1 MTYRPDIDGLR
12 AIAVLAVILFHLN
25 SSWLPGG
32 FLGVDIFFVIS
43 GYLIG
48 GILYRELSTNTFS
61 LKRFY
66 LRRMRRILPAFFAVV
81 VFTLIVGAQ
90 LMVPGSDEWNT
101 ARSSAK
107 WSVFF
112 GGNFF
117 SALNTDYFAPTVE
130 VQPLN
135 HLWSLA
141 VEEQFYFI
149 YPLILWAIMGILKRI
164 LPPASSSLTSWVN
177 VVLTA
182 LAIAS
187 FALAFVPFSIH
198 GAALVP
204 YYLPHLRFGE
214 LLIGAI
220 LAVAVSQGSLK
231 PSVKMATSVG
241 SLSIVVLIVCLVL
254 PFPNTTPW
262 FPGFAAALPC
272 IASAGIIY
280 AGARPYWF
288 ASVLSHRAVVFVG
301 KISYS
306 LYLWHWPV
314 LAFAHYALGQEL
326 SYSVLAIC
334 ALLIVLLSLASYYL
348 IEQPLRHLQW
358 SFGRTGLVYY
368 LLPTLLVAGLY
379 MQGRKMPL
387 EMEQFVSCGV
397 PRGTEKVLTYTIIG
411 NKNKDPHVL
420 IIGNSYTIQLKDF
433 FEKVAKEEGWCGI
446 LSEVSGTF
454 PQHLEE
460 QEPISTKEFQNIYDN
475 TSLEGDWDKE
485 LNRLRSRKIISD
497 LPMFNTIIISLNWWH
512 PETYSE
518 VLPEVLSTIGFL
530 QKQGKHIIVVNSCMS
545 YNTARLAETYCTI
558 KQTPMNL
565 SALQS
570 EEYLRGATYHLGE
583 NRVQA
588 TKQAINTRF
597 PQVEWLDL
605 VPFIPHS
612 LLHNGKSILC
622 NPTHINIFG
631 ANYIADQFIKSGKRV
646 LPPQCSSC
654 TLHTRSAQ

>member
-12 AIAVLAVILFHLN
+12 AVAVIAVILFHLN
-25 SSWLPGG
+25 AAWLPGG

-48 GILYRELSTNTFS
+48 GILYRELSTGTFS

-149 YPLILWAIMGILKRI
+149 YPLILWAIMGIIKRI
-164 LPPASSSLTSWVN
+164 LPPASSSLTRCVN

-187 FALAFVPFSIH
+187 FALAFLPISLH
-198 GAALVP
+198 GTALVP

-220 LAVAVSQGSLK
+220 LAVAVAQGNLQ
-231 PSVKMATSVG
+231 PSAKTATFVG
-241 SLSIVVLIVCLVL
+241 SLSILVLIACLVL

-306 LYLWHWPV
+306 LYLWHWPL
-314 LAFAHYALGQEL
+314 LAFAHYALGREL
-326 SYSVLAIC
+326 SNTVLAAA

-379 MQGRKMPL
+379 MQGRTTPD
-387 EMEQFVSCGV
+387 EMRPYVQ
-397 PRGTEKVLTYTIIG
+397 RGSLNVGELNFAYKTIGDSLAENNI
-411 NKNKDPHVL
+411 L
-420 IIGNSYTIQLKDF
+420 IIGNSYTIQLHDF
-433 FEKVAKEEGWCGI
+433 FDKVAKHEGWKATFSG
-446 LSEVSGTF
+446 VSAHF
-454 PQHLEE
+454 PNFTTKVQSISAQDYARELPHVGQKGEE
-460 QEPISTKEFQNIYDN
+460 K
-475 TSLEGDWDKE
+475 KE
-485 LNRLRSRKIISD
+485 LDLLRTRRIAGE
-497 LPMFNTIIISLNWWH
+497 LNQYNTVIISLNWWH
-512 PETYSE
+512 EE
-518 VLPEVLSTIGFL
+518 FL
-530 QKQGKHIIVVNSCMS
+530 EKALQRVEKNIARFQKEGKQVILVHSCYT
-545 YNTARLAETYCTI
+545 YNTYRVAETYHKVMGKGNGLAYVLPTPI
-558 KQTPMNL
+558 LQNENYTKALNNFRKVKQTI
-565 SALQS
+565 STH
-570 EEYLRGATYHLGE
+570 Y
-583 NRVQA
+583 
-588 TKQAINTRF
+588 
-597 PQVEWLDL
+597 PQVRWVDL
-605 VPFIPHS
+605 TLFLPSDLMVD
-612 LLHNGKSILC
+612 GKTVLC
-622 NPTHINIFG
+622 NGTHINIYG
-631 ANYIADQFIKSGKRV
+631 ANYLADRFIESGQHLIAPVPSGHSR
-646 LPPQCSSC
+646 
-654 TLHTRSAQ
+654 

>member
-12 AIAVLAVILFHLN
+12 AVAVIAVILFHLN
-25 SSWLPGG
+25 ANWLPGG

-149 YPLILWAIMGILKRI
+149 YPLILWAIMGIIKRI
-164 LPPASSSLTSWVN
+164 LPPASSSLTRCIN

-187 FALAFVPFSIH
+187 FALAFLPISLH
-198 GAALVP
+198 GTALVS

-220 LAVAVSQGSLK
+220 LAVAVAQGNLQ
-231 PSVKMATSVG
+231 PSAKTATFVG
-241 SLSIVVLIVCLVL
+241 SLSILVLIACLVL

-288 ASVLSHRAVVFVG
+288 ASALSHRAVVFVG

-306 LYLWHWPV
+306 LYLWHWPL
-314 LAFAHYALGQEL
+314 LAFAHYALGREL
-326 SYSVLAIC
+326 SNTVLAAA

-379 MQGRKMPL
+379 MQGRTTPD
-387 EMEQFVSCGV
+387 EMRPYVQ
-397 PRGTEKVLTYTIIG
+397 RGSLNVGELNFAYKTIGDSLAENNI
-411 NKNKDPHVL
+411 L
-420 IIGNSYTIQLKDF
+420 IIGNSYTIQLHDF
-433 FEKVAKEEGWCGI
+433 FDKVAKHEGWKATFSG
-446 LSEVSGTF
+446 VSAHF
-454 PQHLEE
+454 PNFTTKVQSISAQDYARELPHVGQKGEE
-460 QEPISTKEFQNIYDN
+460 K
-475 TSLEGDWDKE
+475 KE
-485 LNRLRSRKIISD
+485 LDLLRTRRIAGE
-497 LPMFNTIIISLNWWH
+497 LNQYNTVIISLNWWH
-512 PETYSE
+512 EE
-518 VLPEVLSTIGFL
+518 FL
-530 QKQGKHIIVVNSCMS
+530 EKALQRVEKNIARFQKEGKQVILVHSCYT
-545 YNTARLAETYCTI
+545 YNTYRVAETYHKVMGKGNGLAYVLPTPI
-558 KQTPMNL
+558 LQNENYTKALNNFRKVKQTI
-565 SALQS
+565 STH
-570 EEYLRGATYHLGE
+570 Y
-583 NRVQA
+583 
-588 TKQAINTRF
+588 
-597 PQVEWLDL
+597 PQVRWVDL
-605 VPFIPHS
+605 TLFLPSDLMVD
-612 LLHNGKSILC
+612 GKTVLC
-622 NPTHINIFG
+622 NGTHINIYG
-631 ANYIADQFIKSGKRV
+631 ANYLADRFIESGQHLIAPVPSGHSR
-646 LPPQCSSC
+646 
-654 TLHTRSAQ
+654 

>member
-12 AIAVLAVILFHLN
+12 AVAVIAVILFHLN
-25 SSWLPGG
+25 AAWLPGG

-48 GILYRELSTNTFS
+48 GILYRELSTGTFS

-149 YPLILWAIMGILKRI
+149 YPLILWAIMGIIKRI
-164 LPPASSSLTSWVN
+164 LPPASSSLTRCVN

-187 FALAFVPFSIH
+187 FALAFLPISLH
-198 GAALVP
+198 GTALVP

-220 LAVAVSQGSLK
+220 LAVAVAQGNLQ
-231 PSVKMATSVG
+231 PSAKTATFVG
-241 SLSIVVLIVCLVL
+241 SLSILVLIACLVL
-254 PFPNTTPW
+254 PFPNTTPC

-288 ASVLSHRAVVFVG
+288 ASALSHRVVVFVG

-306 LYLWHWPV
+306 LYLWHWPL
-314 LAFAHYALGQEL
+314 LAFAHYALGREL
-326 SYSVLAIC
+326 SNTVLAAT

-379 MQGRKMPL
+379 MQGRTTPD
-387 EMEQFVSCGV
+387 EMRPYVQ
-397 PRGTEKVLTYTIIG
+397 RGSLNVGELNFAYKTIGDSLAENNI
-411 NKNKDPHVL
+411 L
-420 IIGNSYTIQLKDF
+420 IIGNSYTIQLHDF
-433 FEKVAKEEGWCGI
+433 FDKVAKHERWKATFSGVSAHFPNFTTKVQTISAEDYAQELPHVGQKGEE
-446 LSEVSGTF
+446 
-454 PQHLEE
+454 
-460 QEPISTKEFQNIYDN
+460 K
-475 TSLEGDWDKE
+475 KE
-485 LNRLRSRKIISD
+485 LDLLRTRRIAGE
-497 LPMFNTIIISLNWWH
+497 LNQYNTVIISLNWWH
-512 PETYSE
+512 EE
-518 VLPEVLSTIGFL
+518 FL
-530 QKQGKHIIVVNSCMS
+530 EKALQRVEKNIARFQKEGKQVILVHSCYT
-545 YNTARLAETYCTI
+545 YNTYRVAETYHKVMGKGNGLAYVLPTPI
-558 KQTPMNL
+558 LQNENYTKALNNFRKVKQTI
-565 SALQS
+565 S
-570 EEYLRGATYHLGE
+570 
-583 NRVQA
+583 
-588 TKQAINTRF
+588 TRY
-597 PQVEWLDL
+597 PQVRWVDL
-605 VPFIPHS
+605 TQFLPSDLMVD
-612 LLHNGKSILC
+612 GKTVLC
-622 NPTHINIFG
+622 NGTHINIYG
-631 ANYIADQFIKSGKRV
+631 ANYLADRFIESGQHLIAPV
-646 LPPQCSSC
+646 PSSQS
-654 TLHTRSAQ
+654 R

>member
-12 AIAVLAVILFHLN
+12 AVAVIAVILFHLN
-25 SSWLPGG
+25 ANWLPGG

-48 GILYRELSTNTFS
+48 GILYRELSTGTFS

-149 YPLILWAIMGILKRI
+149 YPLILWAIMGIIKRI
-164 LPPASSSLTSWVN
+164 LPPASSSLTRCIN

-187 FALAFVPFSIH
+187 FALAFLPISLH
-198 GAALVP
+198 GTALVS

-220 LAVAVSQGSLK
+220 LAVAVAQGNLQ
-231 PSVKMATSVG
+231 PSAKTATFVG
-241 SLSIVVLIVCLVL
+241 SLSILVLIACLIL

-288 ASVLSHRAVVFVG
+288 ASALSHRAVVFVG

-306 LYLWHWPV
+306 LYLWHWPL
-314 LAFAHYALGQEL
+314 LAFAHYALGREL
-326 SYSVLAIC
+326 SNTVLAAT

-379 MQGRKMPL
+379 MQGRTTPD
-387 EMEQFVSCGV
+387 EMRPYVQ
-397 PRGTEKVLTYTIIG
+397 RGSLNVGELNFAYKTIGDSLAEDNI
-411 NKNKDPHVL
+411 L
-420 IIGNSYTIQLKDF
+420 IVGNSYTIQLHDF
-433 FEKVAKEEGWCGI
+433 FDKVAKHEGWKATFSG
-446 LSEVSGTF
+446 VSAHF
-454 PQHLEE
+454 PNFTTKVQSISAQDYARELPHVGQKGEE
-460 QEPISTKEFQNIYDN
+460 K
-475 TSLEGDWDKE
+475 KE
-485 LNRLRSRKIISD
+485 LDLLRTRRIAGE
-497 LPMFNTIIISLNWWH
+497 LNQYNTVIISLNWWH
-512 PETYSE
+512 EE
-518 VLPEVLSTIGFL
+518 FL
-530 QKQGKHIIVVNSCMS
+530 EKALQRVEKNIARFQKEGKQVILVHSCYT
-545 YNTARLAETYCTI
+545 YNTYRVAETYHKVMGKSNGLAYVLPTPI
-558 KQTPMNL
+558 LQNENYTKALNNFRKVKQTI
-565 SALQS
+565 STH
-570 EEYLRGATYHLGE
+570 Y
-583 NRVQA
+583 
-588 TKQAINTRF
+588 
-597 PQVEWLDL
+597 PQVRWVDL
-605 VPFIPHS
+605 TLFLPSDLMVD
-612 LLHNGKSILC
+612 GKTVLC
-622 NPTHINIFG
+622 NGTHINIYG
-631 ANYIADQFIKSGKRV
+631 ANYLADRFIESGQHLIAPVPSGHSR
-646 LPPQCSSC
+646 
-654 TLHTRSAQ
+654 

>member
-12 AIAVLAVILFHLN
+12 AVAVIAVILFHLN
-25 SSWLPGG
+25 ANWLPGG

-48 GILYRELSTNTFS
+48 GILYRELSTGTFS

-149 YPLILWAIMGILKRI
+149 YPLILWAIMGIIKRI
-164 LPPASSSLTSWVN
+164 LPPASSSLTRYVN

-187 FALAFVPFSIH
+187 FALAFLPISIH
-198 GAALVP
+198 GTALVP

-220 LAVAVSQGSLK
+220 LAVAVAQGNLQ
-231 PSVKMATSVG
+231 PSAKTATFVG
-241 SLSIVVLIVCLVL
+241 SLSILVLIACLVL

-288 ASVLSHRAVVFVG
+288 ASALSHRAVVFVG

-306 LYLWHWPV
+306 LYLWHWPL
-314 LAFAHYALGQEL
+314 LAFAHYALGREL
-326 SYSVLAIC
+326 SNTVLAAA

-379 MQGRKMPL
+379 MQGRTPPD
-387 EMEQFVSCGV
+387 EMRPYVQ
-397 PRGTEKVLTYTIIG
+397 RGSLNVGELNFAYKTIGDSLAEDNI
-411 NKNKDPHVL
+411 L
-420 IIGNSYTIQLKDF
+420 IVGNSYTIQLHDF
-433 FEKVAKEEGWCGI
+433 FDKVAKHEGWKATFSG
-446 LSEVSGTF
+446 VSAHF
-454 PQHLEE
+454 PNFTTKVQSISAQDYARELPHVGQKGEE
-460 QEPISTKEFQNIYDN
+460 K
-475 TSLEGDWDKE
+475 KE
-485 LNRLRSRKIISD
+485 LDLLRTRRIAGE
-497 LPMFNTIIISLNWWH
+497 LNQYNTVIISLNWWH
-512 PETYSE
+512 EE
-518 VLPEVLSTIGFL
+518 FL
-530 QKQGKHIIVVNSCMS
+530 EKALQRVEKNIARFQKEGKQVILVHSCYT
-545 YNTARLAETYCTI
+545 YNTYRVAETYHKVMGKGNGLAYVLPTPI
-558 KQTPMNL
+558 LQNENYTKALNNFRKVKQTI
-565 SALQS
+565 STH
-570 EEYLRGATYHLGE
+570 Y
-583 NRVQA
+583 
-588 TKQAINTRF
+588 
-597 PQVEWLDL
+597 PQVRWVDL
-605 VPFIPHS
+605 TLFLPSDLMVD
-612 LLHNGKSILC
+612 GKTVLC
-622 NPTHINIFG
+622 NGTHINIYG
-631 ANYIADQFIKSGKRV
+631 ANYLADRFIESGQHLIAPV
-646 LPPQCSSC
+646 PSS
-654 TLHTRSAQ
+654 HSR

>member
-12 AIAVLAVILFHLN
+12 AVAVIAVILFHLN
-25 SSWLPGG
+25 ANWLPGG

-48 GILYRELSTNTFS
+48 GILYRELSTGTFS

-149 YPLILWAIMGILKRI
+149 YPLILWAIMGIIKRI
-164 LPPASSSLTSWVN
+164 LPPASSSLTRCVN

-187 FALAFVPFSIH
+187 FALAFLPISLH
-198 GAALVP
+198 GTALVP

-220 LAVAVSQGSLK
+220 LAVAVAQGNLQ
-231 PSVKMATSVG
+231 PSAKTATFVG
-241 SLSIVVLIVCLVL
+241 SLSILVLIACLIL

-288 ASVLSHRAVVFVG
+288 ASALSHRAVVFVG

-306 LYLWHWPV
+306 LYLWHWPL
-314 LAFAHYALGQEL
+314 LAFAHYALGREL
-326 SYSVLAIC
+326 SNTVLAAA

-379 MQGRKMPL
+379 MQGRTTPD
-387 EMEQFVSCGV
+387 EMRPYVQ
-397 PRGTEKVLTYTIIG
+397 RGSLNVGELNFAYKTIG
-411 NKNKDPHVL
+411 NSLAENNIL
-420 IIGNSYTIQLKDF
+420 IIGNSYTIQLHDF
-433 FEKVAKEEGWCGI
+433 FDKVAKHEGWKATFSG
-446 LSEVSGTF
+446 VSAHF
-454 PQHLEE
+454 PNFTTKVQSISAQDYARELPHVGQKGEE
-460 QEPISTKEFQNIYDN
+460 K
-475 TSLEGDWDKE
+475 KE
-485 LNRLRSRKIISD
+485 LDLLRTRRIARE
-497 LPMFNTIIISLNWWH
+497 LNQYNTVIISLNWWH
-512 PETYSE
+512 EE
-518 VLPEVLSTIGFL
+518 FL
-530 QKQGKHIIVVNSCMS
+530 EKALQRVEKNIARFQKEGKQVILVHSCYT
-545 YNTARLAETYCTI
+545 YNTYRVAETYHKVMGKGNGLAYVLPTPI
-558 KQTPMNL
+558 LQNENYTKALNNFRKVKQTI
-565 SALQS
+565 STH
-570 EEYLRGATYHLGE
+570 Y
-583 NRVQA
+583 
-588 TKQAINTRF
+588 
-597 PQVEWLDL
+597 PQVRWVDL
-605 VPFIPHS
+605 TLFLPSDLMVD
-612 LLHNGKSILC
+612 GKTVLC
-622 NPTHINIFG
+622 NGTHINIYG
-631 ANYIADQFIKSGKRV
+631 ANYLADRFIESGQHLIAPVPSGHSR
-646 LPPQCSSC
+646 
-654 TLHTRSAQ
+654 

>member
-12 AIAVLAVILFHLN
+12 AVAVIAVILFHLN
-25 SSWLPGG
+25 ANWLPGG

-149 YPLILWAIMGILKRI
+149 YPLILWAIMGIIKRI
-164 LPPASSSLTSWVN
+164 LPPASSSLTRCVN

-187 FALAFVPFSIH
+187 FALAFLPISLH
-198 GAALVP
+198 GTALVP

-220 LAVAVSQGSLK
+220 LAVAVAQGNLQ
-231 PSVKMATSVG
+231 PSAKTATFVG
-241 SLSIVVLIVCLVL
+241 SLSILVLIACLIL

-288 ASVLSHRAVVFVG
+288 ASALSHRAVVFVG

-306 LYLWHWPV
+306 LYLWHWPL
-314 LAFAHYALGQEL
+314 LAFAHYALGREL
-326 SYSVLAIC
+326 SNTVLAAT

-379 MQGRKMPL
+379 MQGRTTPD
-387 EMEQFVSCGV
+387 EMRPYVQ
-397 PRGTEKVLTYTIIG
+397 RGSLNVGELNFAYKTIGDSLAENNI
-411 NKNKDPHVL
+411 L
-420 IIGNSYTIQLKDF
+420 IIGNSYTIQLHDF
-433 FEKVAKEEGWCGI
+433 FDKVAKHEGWKATFSG
-446 LSEVSGTF
+446 VSAHF
-454 PQHLEE
+454 PNFTTKVQSISAQDYARELPHVGQKEE
-460 QEPISTKEFQNIYDN
+460 EK
-475 TSLEGDWDKE
+475 KE
-485 LNRLRSRKIISD
+485 LDLLRTRRIARE
-497 LPMFNTIIISLNWWH
+497 LNQYNTVIISLNWWH
-512 PETYSE
+512 EE
-518 VLPEVLSTIGFL
+518 FL
-530 QKQGKHIIVVNSCMS
+530 EKALQRVEKNIARFQKEGKQVILVHSCYT
-545 YNTARLAETYCTI
+545 YNTYRVAETYHKVMGKGNGLAYVLPTPI
-558 KQTPMNL
+558 LQNENYTKALNNFQKVKQTI
-565 SALQS
+565 S
-570 EEYLRGATYHLGE
+570 
-583 NRVQA
+583 
-588 TKQAINTRF
+588 TRY
-597 PQVEWLDL
+597 PQVRWVDL
-605 VPFIPHS
+605 TQFLPSDLMVD
-612 LLHNGKSILC
+612 GKTVLC
-622 NPTHINIFG
+622 NGTHINIYG
-631 ANYIADQFIKSGKRV
+631 ANYLANRFIESGQHLIAPVPSGHSR
-646 LPPQCSSC
+646 
-654 TLHTRSAQ
+654 

>member
-12 AIAVLAVILFHLN
+12 AVAVIAVILFHLN
-25 SSWLPGG
+25 TNWLPGG

-48 GILYRELSTNTFS
+48 GILYRELSTGTFS

-81 VFTLIVGAQ
+81 IFTLIVGAQ

-149 YPLILWAIMGILKRI
+149 YPLILWAIMGIIKRI
-164 LPPASSSLTSWVN
+164 LPPASSSLTRCIN

-187 FALAFVPFSIH
+187 FALAFLPISLH
-198 GAALVP
+198 GTALVS

-220 LAVAVSQGSLK
+220 LAVAVAQGNLQ
-231 PSVKMATSVG
+231 PSAKTATFVG
-241 SLSIVVLIVCLVL
+241 SLSILVLIACLVL

-288 ASVLSHRAVVFVG
+288 ASALSHRAVVFVG

-306 LYLWHWPV
+306 LYLWHWPL
-314 LAFAHYALGQEL
+314 LAFAHYALGREL
-326 SYSVLAIC
+326 CNTVLAAT
-334 ALLIVLLSLASYYL
+334 ALLIVLLSLASYHL

-379 MQGRKMPL
+379 MQGRTPPD
-387 EMEQFVSCGV
+387 EMRPYVQ
-397 PRGTEKVLTYTIIG
+397 RGSLNVGELNFAYKTIGDSLAEDNI
-411 NKNKDPHVL
+411 L
-420 IIGNSYTIQLKDF
+420 IVGNSYTIQLHDF
-433 FEKVAKEEGWCGI
+433 FDKVAKHEGWKATFSG
-446 LSEVSGTF
+446 VSAHF
-454 PQHLEE
+454 PNFTTKVQSISAQDYARELPHVGQKGEE
-460 QEPISTKEFQNIYDN
+460 K
-475 TSLEGDWDKE
+475 KE
-485 LNRLRSRKIISD
+485 LDLLRTRRIAGE
-497 LPMFNTIIISLNWWH
+497 LNQYNTVIISLNWWH
-512 PETYSE
+512 EE
-518 VLPEVLSTIGFL
+518 FL
-530 QKQGKHIIVVNSCMS
+530 EKALQRVEKNIARFQKEGKQVILVHSCYT
-545 YNTARLAETYCTI
+545 YNTYRVAETYHKVMGKGNGLAYVLPTPI
-558 KQTPMNL
+558 LQNENYTKALNNFRKVKQTI
-565 SALQS
+565 STH
-570 EEYLRGATYHLGE
+570 Y
-583 NRVQA
+583 
-588 TKQAINTRF
+588 
-597 PQVEWLDL
+597 PQV
-605 VPFIPHS
+605 
-612 LLHNGKSILC
+612 
-622 NPTHINIFG
+622 
-631 ANYIADQFIKSGKRV
+631 R
-646 LPPQCSSC
+646 
-654 TLHTRSAQ
+654 

>member
-12 AIAVLAVILFHLN
+12 AVAVIAVILFHLN
-25 SSWLPGG
+25 ANWLPGG

-48 GILYRELSTNTFS
+48 GILYRELSTGTFS

-149 YPLILWAIMGILKRI
+149 YPLILWAIMGIIKRI
-164 LPPASSSLTSWVN
+164 LPPASSSLTRCVN

-187 FALAFVPFSIH
+187 FALAFLPISLH
-198 GAALVP
+198 GTALVP

-220 LAVAVSQGSLK
+220 LAVAVAQGNLQ
-231 PSVKMATSVG
+231 PSAKTATFVG
-241 SLSIVVLIVCLVL
+241 SLSILVLIACLVL

-288 ASVLSHRAVVFVG
+288 ASALSHRAVVFVG

-306 LYLWHWPV
+306 LYLWHWPL
-314 LAFAHYALGQEL
+314 LAFAHYALGREL
-326 SYSVLAIC
+326 SNTVLAAT

-379 MQGRKMPL
+379 MQGRTTPD
-387 EMEQFVSCGV
+387 EMRPYVQ
-397 PRGTEKVLTYTIIG
+397 RGSLNVGELNFAYKTIGDSLAENNI
-411 NKNKDPHVL
+411 L
-420 IIGNSYTIQLKDF
+420 IIGNSYTIQLHDF
-433 FEKVAKEEGWCGI
+433 FDKVAKHEGWKATFSG
-446 LSEVSGTF
+446 VSAHF
-454 PQHLEE
+454 PNFTTKVQ
-460 QEPISTKEFQNIYDN
+460 PISAQDYARELPHVGQKGE
-475 TSLEGDWDKE
+475 EKKE
-485 LNRLRSRKIISD
+485 LDLLRTRRIAGE
-497 LPMFNTIIISLNWWH
+497 LNQYNTVIISLNWWH
-512 PETYSE
+512 EE
-518 VLPEVLSTIGFL
+518 FL
-530 QKQGKHIIVVNSCMS
+530 EKALQRVEKNIARFQKEGKQVILVHSCYT
-545 YNTARLAETYCTI
+545 YNTYRVAETYHKVMGKGNGLAYVLPTPI
-558 KQTPMNL
+558 LQNENYTKALNNFRKVKQTI
-565 SALQS
+565 S
-570 EEYLRGATYHLGE
+570 
-583 NRVQA
+583 
-588 TKQAINTRF
+588 TRY
-597 PQVEWLDL
+597 PQVRWVDL
-605 VPFIPHS
+605 TQFLPSDLMVD
-612 LLHNGKSILC
+612 GKTVLC
-622 NPTHINIFG
+622 NGTHINIYG
-631 ANYIADQFIKSGKRV
+631 ANYLADRFIESGQHLIAPV
-646 LPPQCSSC
+646 PSS
-654 TLHTRSAQ
+654 HSR

>member
-12 AIAVLAVILFHLN
+12 AVAVIAVILFHLN
-25 SSWLPGG
+25 ANWLPGG

-48 GILYRELSTNTFS
+48 GILYRELSTSTFS

-149 YPLILWAIMGILKRI
+149 YPLILWAIMGIIKRI
-164 LPPASSSLTSWVN
+164 LPPASSSLTRCVN

-187 FALAFVPFSIH
+187 FALAFLPISLH
-198 GAALVP
+198 GTALVP

-220 LAVAVSQGSLK
+220 LAVAVAQGNLQ
-231 PSVKMATSVG
+231 PSAKTATFVG
-241 SLSIVVLIVCLVL
+241 SLSILVLIACLVL

-288 ASVLSHRAVVFVG
+288 ASALSHRAVVFVG

-306 LYLWHWPV
+306 LYLWHWPL
-314 LAFAHYALGQEL
+314 LAFAHYALGREL
-326 SYSVLAIC
+326 SNTVLAAT

-379 MQGRKMPL
+379 MQGRTTPD
-387 EMEQFVSCGV
+387 EMRPYVQ
-397 PRGTEKVLTYTIIG
+397 RGSLNVGELNFAYKTIGDSLAENNI
-411 NKNKDPHVL
+411 L
-420 IIGNSYTIQLKDF
+420 IIGNSYTIQLHDF
-433 FEKVAKEEGWCGI
+433 FDKVAKHEGWKATFSG
-446 LSEVSGTF
+446 VSAHF
-454 PQHLEE
+454 PNFTTKVQSISAQDYARELPHVGQKGEE
-460 QEPISTKEFQNIYDN
+460 K
-475 TSLEGDWDKE
+475 KE
-485 LNRLRSRKIISD
+485 LDLLRTRRIARE
-497 LPMFNTIIISLNWWH
+497 LNQYNTVIISLNWWH
-512 PETYSE
+512 EE
-518 VLPEVLSTIGFL
+518 FL
-530 QKQGKHIIVVNSCMS
+530 EKALQRVEKNIARFQKEGKQVILVHSCYT
-545 YNTARLAETYCTI
+545 YNTYRVAETYHKVMGKGNGLAYVLPTPI
-558 KQTPMNL
+558 LQNENYTKALNNFQKVKQTI
-565 SALQS
+565 S
-570 EEYLRGATYHLGE
+570 
-583 NRVQA
+583 
-588 TKQAINTRF
+588 TRY
-597 PQVEWLDL
+597 PQVRWVDL
-605 VPFIPHS
+605 TQFLPSDLMVD
-612 LLHNGKSILC
+612 GKTVLC
-622 NPTHINIFG
+622 NGTHINIYG
-631 ANYIADQFIKSGKRV
+631 ANYLADRFIESGQHLIAPI
-646 LPPQCSSC
+646 PSS
-654 TLHTRSAQ
+654 HSR

>member
-12 AIAVLAVILFHLN
+12 AVAVIAVILFHLN
-25 SSWLPGG
+25 AAWLPGG

-81 VFTLIVGAQ
+81 IFTLIVGAQ

-149 YPLILWAIMGILKRI
+149 YPLILWAIMGIIKRI
-164 LPPASSSLTSWVN
+164 LPPASSSLTRCVN

-187 FALAFVPFSIH
+187 FALAFLPISLH
-198 GAALVP
+198 GTALVP

-220 LAVAVSQGSLK
+220 LAVAVAQGNLQ
-231 PSVKMATSVG
+231 PSAKTATFVG
-241 SLSIVVLIVCLVL
+241 SHSILVLIACLVL

-288 ASVLSHRAVVFVG
+288 ASALSHRAVVFVG

-306 LYLWHWPV
+306 LYLWHWPL
-314 LAFAHYALGQEL
+314 LAFAHYALGREL
-326 SYSVLAIC
+326 SNTVLAAA

-379 MQGRKMPL
+379 MQGRTTPD
-387 EMEQFVSCGV
+387 EMRPYVQ
-397 PRGTEKVLTYTIIG
+397 RGSINVGELNFAYKTIGDSLAENNI
-411 NKNKDPHVL
+411 L
-420 IIGNSYTIQLKDF
+420 IIGNSYTIQLHDF
-433 FEKVAKEEGWCGI
+433 FDKVAKHEGWKATFSG
-446 LSEVSGTF
+446 VSAHF
-454 PQHLEE
+454 PNFTTKVQSISAQDYARELPHVGQKGEE
-460 QEPISTKEFQNIYDN
+460 K
-475 TSLEGDWDKE
+475 KE
-485 LNRLRSRKIISD
+485 LDLLRTRRIAGE
-497 LPMFNTIIISLNWWH
+497 LNQYNTVIISLNWWH
-512 PETYSE
+512 EE
-518 VLPEVLSTIGFL
+518 FL
-530 QKQGKHIIVVNSCMS
+530 EKALQRVEKNIARFQKEGKQVILVHSCYT
-545 YNTARLAETYCTI
+545 YNTYRVAETYHKVMGKGNGLAYVLPTPI
-558 KQTPMNL
+558 LQNENYTKALNNFQKVKQTI
-565 SALQS
+565 S
-570 EEYLRGATYHLGE
+570 
-583 NRVQA
+583 
-588 TKQAINTRF
+588 TRY
-597 PQVEWLDL
+597 PQVRWVDL
-605 VPFIPHS
+605 TQFLPSDLMVD
-612 LLHNGKSILC
+612 GKTVLC
-622 NPTHINIFG
+622 NGTHINIYG
-631 ANYIADQFIKSGKRV
+631 ANYLADRFIESGQHLIAPIPSGHSR
-646 LPPQCSSC
+646 
-654 TLHTRSAQ
+654 

>member
-12 AIAVLAVILFHLN
+12 AVAVIAVILFHLN
-25 SSWLPGG
+25 TNWLPGG

-48 GILYRELSTNTFS
+48 GILYRELSTGTFS

-149 YPLILWAIMGILKRI
+149 YPLILWAIMGIIKRI
-164 LPPASSSLTSWVN
+164 LPPASSSLTRCVN

-187 FALAFVPFSIH
+187 FALAFLPISLH
-198 GAALVP
+198 GTALVP

-220 LAVAVSQGSLK
+220 LAVAVAQGNLQ
-231 PSVKMATSVG
+231 PSAKTATFVG
-241 SLSIVVLIVCLVL
+241 SLSILVLIACLVL

-306 LYLWHWPV
+306 LYLWHWPL
-314 LAFAHYALGQEL
+314 LAFAHYALGREL
-326 SYSVLAIC
+326 SNTVLAAA

-379 MQGRKMPL
+379 MQGRTTPD
-387 EMEQFVSCGV
+387 EMRPYVQ
-397 PRGTEKVLTYTIIG
+397 RGSLNVGELNFAYKTIG
-411 NKNKDPHVL
+411 NSLAENNIL
-420 IIGNSYTIQLKDF
+420 IIGNSYTIQLHDF
-433 FEKVAKEEGWCGI
+433 FDKVAKHEGWKATFSG
-446 LSEVSGTF
+446 VSAHF
-454 PQHLEE
+454 PNFTTKVQSISAQDYARELPHVGQKGEE
-460 QEPISTKEFQNIYDN
+460 K
-475 TSLEGDWDKE
+475 KE
-485 LNRLRSRKIISD
+485 LDLLRTRRIAGE
-497 LPMFNTIIISLNWWH
+497 LNQYNTVIISLNWWH
-512 PETYSE
+512 EE
-518 VLPEVLSTIGFL
+518 FL
-530 QKQGKHIIVVNSCMS
+530 EKALQRVEKNIARFQKEGKQVILVHSCYT
-545 YNTARLAETYCTI
+545 YNTYRVAETYHKVMGKGNGLAYVLPTPI
-558 KQTPMNL
+558 LQNENYTKALNNFRKVKQTI
-565 SALQS
+565 STH
-570 EEYLRGATYHLGE
+570 Y
-583 NRVQA
+583 
-588 TKQAINTRF
+588 
-597 PQVEWLDL
+597 PQVRWVDL
-605 VPFIPHS
+605 TLFLPSDLMVD
-612 LLHNGKSILC
+612 GKTVLC
-622 NPTHINIFG
+622 NGTHINIYG
-631 ANYIADQFIKSGKRV
+631 ANYLADRFIESGQHLIAPVPSGHSR
-646 LPPQCSSC
+646 
-654 TLHTRSAQ
+654 

>member
-12 AIAVLAVILFHLN
+12 AVAVIAVILFHLN
-25 SSWLPGG
+25 ANWLPGG

-48 GILYRELSTNTFS
+48 GILYRELSTGTFS

-149 YPLILWAIMGILKRI
+149 YPLILWAIMGIIKRI
-164 LPPASSSLTSWVN
+164 LPPASSSLTRCIN

-187 FALAFVPFSIH
+187 FALAFLPISLH
-198 GAALVP
+198 GTALVS

-220 LAVAVSQGSLK
+220 LAVAVAQGNLQ
-231 PSVKMATSVG
+231 PSAKTATFVG
-241 SLSIVVLIVCLVL
+241 SLSILVLIACLVL

-288 ASVLSHRAVVFVG
+288 ASALSHRAVVFVG

-306 LYLWHWPV
+306 LYLWHWPL
-314 LAFAHYALGQEL
+314 LAFAHYALGREL
-326 SYSVLAIC
+326 CNTVLAAT
-334 ALLIVLLSLASYYL
+334 ALLIVLLSLASYHL

-379 MQGRKMPL
+379 MQGRTPPD
-387 EMEQFVSCGV
+387 EMRPYVQ
-397 PRGTEKVLTYTIIG
+397 RGSLNVGELNFAYKTIGDSLAEDNI
-411 NKNKDPHVL
+411 L
-420 IIGNSYTIQLKDF
+420 IVGNSYTIQLHDF
-433 FEKVAKEEGWCGI
+433 FDKVAKHEGWKATFSG
-446 LSEVSGTF
+446 VSAHF
-454 PQHLEE
+454 PNFTTKVQSISAQDYARELPHVGQKGEE
-460 QEPISTKEFQNIYDN
+460 K
-475 TSLEGDWDKE
+475 KE
-485 LNRLRSRKIISD
+485 LDLLRTRRIAGE
-497 LPMFNTIIISLNWWH
+497 LNQYNTVIISLNWWH
-512 PETYSE
+512 EE
-518 VLPEVLSTIGFL
+518 FL
-530 QKQGKHIIVVNSCMS
+530 EKALQRVEKNIARFQKEGKQVILVHSCYT
-545 YNTARLAETYCTI
+545 YNTYRVAETYHKVMGKGNGLAYVLPTPI
-558 KQTPMNL
+558 LQNENYTKALNNFRKVKQTI
-565 SALQS
+565 STH
-570 EEYLRGATYHLGE
+570 Y
-583 NRVQA
+583 
-588 TKQAINTRF
+588 
-597 PQVEWLDL
+597 PQV
-605 VPFIPHS
+605 
-612 LLHNGKSILC
+612 
-622 NPTHINIFG
+622 
-631 ANYIADQFIKSGKRV
+631 R
-646 LPPQCSSC
+646 
-654 TLHTRSAQ
+654 

>member
-12 AIAVLAVILFHLN
+12 AVAVIAVILFHLN
-25 SSWLPGG
+25 ANWLPGG

-48 GILYRELSTNTFS
+48 GILYRELSTGTFS

-149 YPLILWAIMGILKRI
+149 YPLILWAIMGIIKRI
-164 LPPASSSLTSWVN
+164 LPPASSSLTRCVN

-187 FALAFVPFSIH
+187 FALAFLPISLH
-198 GAALVP
+198 GTALVP

-220 LAVAVSQGSLK
+220 LAVAVAQGNLQ
-231 PSVKMATSVG
+231 PSAKTATFVG
-241 SLSIVVLIVCLVL
+241 SLSILVLIACLVL

-288 ASVLSHRAVVFVG
+288 ASALSHRAVVFVG

-306 LYLWHWPV
+306 LYLWHWPL
-314 LAFAHYALGQEL
+314 LAFAHYALGREL
-326 SYSVLAIC
+326 SNTVLATA

-368 LLPTLLVAGLY
+368 LLPTFLVAGLY
-379 MQGRKMPL
+379 MQGRTTPN
-387 EMEQFVSCGV
+387 EMRPYVQ
-397 PRGTEKVLTYTIIG
+397 RGSLNVGELNFAYKTIG
-411 NKNKDPHVL
+411 DSLAENNVL
-420 IIGNSYTIQLKDF
+420 IIGNSYTIQLHDF
-433 FEKVAKEEGWCGI
+433 FDKVAKHEGWKATFSG
-446 LSEVSGTF
+446 VSAHF
-454 PQHLEE
+454 PNFTTKVQSISAQDYARELPHVGQKGEE
-460 QEPISTKEFQNIYDN
+460 K
-475 TSLEGDWDKE
+475 KE
-485 LNRLRSRKIISD
+485 LDLLRTRRIAGE
-497 LPMFNTIIISLNWWH
+497 LNQYNTVIISLNWWH
-512 PETYSE
+512 EE
-518 VLPEVLSTIGFL
+518 FL
-530 QKQGKHIIVVNSCMS
+530 EKALQRVEKNIARFQKEGKQVILVHSCYT
-545 YNTARLAETYCTI
+545 YNTYRVAETYHKVMGKGNGLAYVLPTPI
-558 KQTPMNL
+558 LQNENYTKALNNFQKVKQTI
-565 SALQS
+565 S
-570 EEYLRGATYHLGE
+570 
-583 NRVQA
+583 
-588 TKQAINTRF
+588 TRY
-597 PQVEWLDL
+597 PQVRWVDL
-605 VPFIPHS
+605 TQFLPSDLMVD
-612 LLHNGKSILC
+612 GKTVLC
-622 NPTHINIFG
+622 NGTHINIYG
-631 ANYIADQFIKSGKRV
+631 ANYLADRFIESGQHLIAPVSSGHSR
-646 LPPQCSSC
+646 
-654 TLHTRSAQ
+654 

>member
-12 AIAVLAVILFHLN
+12 AVAVIAVILFHLN
-25 SSWLPGG
+25 ANWLPGG

-48 GILYRELSTNTFS
+48 GILYRELSTGTFS

-149 YPLILWAIMGILKRI
+149 YPLILWAIMGIIKRI
-164 LPPASSSLTSWVN
+164 LPPASSSLTRCVN

-187 FALAFVPFSIH
+187 FALAFLPISLH
-198 GAALVP
+198 GTALVS

-220 LAVAVSQGSLK
+220 LAVAVAQGNLQ
-231 PSVKMATSVG
+231 PSAKTATFVG
-241 SLSIVVLIVCLVL
+241 SLSILVLIACLVL

-288 ASVLSHRAVVFVG
+288 ASALSHRAVVFVG

-306 LYLWHWPV
+306 LYLWHWPL
-314 LAFAHYALGQEL
+314 LAFAHYALGREL
-326 SYSVLAIC
+326 SNTVLAAA

-379 MQGRKMPL
+379 MQGRTTPD
-387 EMEQFVSCGV
+387 EMRPYVQ
-397 PRGTEKVLTYTIIG
+397 RGSLNVGELNFAYKTLGDSLAENNI
-411 NKNKDPHVL
+411 L
-420 IIGNSYTIQLKDF
+420 IIGNSYTIQLHDF
-433 FEKVAKEEGWCGI
+433 FDKVAKHEGWKATFSG
-446 LSEVSGTF
+446 VSAHF
-454 PQHLEE
+454 PNFTTKVQSISAQDYARELPHVGQKGEE
-460 QEPISTKEFQNIYDN
+460 K
-475 TSLEGDWDKE
+475 KE
-485 LNRLRSRKIISD
+485 LDLLRTRRIAGE
-497 LPMFNTIIISLNWWH
+497 LNQYNTVIISLNWWH
-512 PETYSE
+512 EE
-518 VLPEVLSTIGFL
+518 FL
-530 QKQGKHIIVVNSCMS
+530 EKALQRVEKNIARFQKEGKQVILVHSCYT
-545 YNTARLAETYCTI
+545 YNTYRVAETYHKVMGKGNGLAYVLPTPI
-558 KQTPMNL
+558 LQNENYTKALNNFQKVKQTI
-565 SALQS
+565 S
-570 EEYLRGATYHLGE
+570 
-583 NRVQA
+583 
-588 TKQAINTRF
+588 TRY
-597 PQVEWLDL
+597 PQVRWVDL
-605 VPFIPHS
+605 TQFLPSDLMVD
-612 LLHNGKSILC
+612 GKTVLC
-622 NPTHINIFG
+622 NGTHINIYG
-631 ANYIADQFIKSGKRV
+631 ANYLADRFIESGQHLIAPVSSGHSR
-646 LPPQCSSC
+646 
-654 TLHTRSAQ
+654 

>member
-12 AIAVLAVILFHLN
+12 AVAVIAVILFHLN
-25 SSWLPGG
+25 ANWLPGG

-48 GILYRELSTNTFS
+48 GILYRELSTGTFS

-90 LMVPGSDEWNT
+90 LMVPGRDEWNT

-117 SALNTDYFAPTVE
+117 SALNTDYFTPTVE

-149 YPLILWAIMGILKRI
+149 YPLILWAIMGIIKRI
-164 LPPASSSLTSWVN
+164 LPPASSSLTRCVN

-187 FALAFVPFSIH
+187 FALAFLPISLH
-198 GAALVP
+198 GTALVP

-220 LAVAVSQGSLK
+220 LAVAVAQGNLQ
-231 PSVKMATSVG
+231 PSAKTATFVG
-241 SLSIVVLIVCLVL
+241 SLSILVLIACLVL

-288 ASVLSHRAVVFVG
+288 ASALSHRAVVFVG

-306 LYLWHWPV
+306 LYLWHWPL
-314 LAFAHYALGQEL
+314 LAFAHYALGREL
-326 SYSVLAIC
+326 SNTVLAAA

-379 MQGRKMPL
+379 MQGRTPPD
-387 EMEQFVSCGV
+387 EMRPYVQ
-397 PRGTEKVLTYTIIG
+397 RGSLNVGELNFAYKTIGDSLAEDNI
-411 NKNKDPHVL
+411 L
-420 IIGNSYTIQLKDF
+420 IVGNSYTIQLHDF
-433 FEKVAKEEGWCGI
+433 FDKVAKHEGWKATFSG
-446 LSEVSGTF
+446 VSAHF
-454 PQHLEE
+454 PNFTTKVQSISAQDYARELPHVGQKGEE
-460 QEPISTKEFQNIYDN
+460 K
-475 TSLEGDWDKE
+475 KE
-485 LNRLRSRKIISD
+485 LDLLRTRRIAGE
-497 LPMFNTIIISLNWWH
+497 LNQYNTVIISLNWWH
-512 PETYSE
+512 EE
-518 VLPEVLSTIGFL
+518 FL
-530 QKQGKHIIVVNSCMS
+530 EKALQRVEKNIARFQKEGKQVILVHSCYT
-545 YNTARLAETYCTI
+545 YNTYRVAETYHKVMGKGNGLAYVLPTPI
-558 KQTPMNL
+558 LQNENYTKALNNFRKVKQTI
-565 SALQS
+565 STH
-570 EEYLRGATYHLGE
+570 Y
-583 NRVQA
+583 
-588 TKQAINTRF
+588 
-597 PQVEWLDL
+597 PQVRWVDL
-605 VPFIPHS
+605 TLFLPSDLMVD
-612 LLHNGKSILC
+612 GKTVLC
-622 NPTHINIFG
+622 NGTHINIYG
-631 ANYIADQFIKSGKRV
+631 ANYLADRFIESGQHLIAPV
-646 LPPQCSSC
+646 PSS
-654 TLHTRSAQ
+654 HSR

>member
-12 AIAVLAVILFHLN
+12 AVAVIAVILFHLN
-25 SSWLPGG
+25 AAWLPGG

-48 GILYRELSTNTFS
+48 GILYRELSTGTFS

-149 YPLILWAIMGILKRI
+149 YPLILWAIMGIIKRI
-164 LPPASSSLTSWVN
+164 LPPTSSSLTRYVN

-187 FALAFVPFSIH
+187 FALAFLPISLH
-198 GAALVP
+198 GTALVP

-220 LAVAVSQGSLK
+220 LAVAVAQGNLQ
-231 PSVKMATSVG
+231 PSAKTATFVG
-241 SLSIVVLIVCLVL
+241 SLSILVLIACLVL

-306 LYLWHWPV
+306 LYLWHWPL
-314 LAFAHYALGQEL
+314 LAFAHYALGREL
-326 SYSVLAIC
+326 SNTVLAAT

-379 MQGRKMPL
+379 MQGRTTPD
-387 EMEQFVSCGV
+387 EMRPYVQ
-397 PRGTEKVLTYTIIG
+397 RGSLNVGELNFAYKTIGDSLAENNI
-411 NKNKDPHVL
+411 L
-420 IIGNSYTIQLKDF
+420 IIGNSYTIQLHDF
-433 FEKVAKEEGWCGI
+433 FDKVAKHEGWKATFSG
-446 LSEVSGTF
+446 VSAHF
-454 PQHLEE
+454 PNFTTKVQSISAQDYARELPHVGQKGEE
-460 QEPISTKEFQNIYDN
+460 K
-475 TSLEGDWDKE
+475 KE
-485 LNRLRSRKIISD
+485 LDLLRTRRIAGE
-497 LPMFNTIIISLNWWH
+497 LNQYNTVIISLNWWH
-512 PETYSE
+512 EE
-518 VLPEVLSTIGFL
+518 FL
-530 QKQGKHIIVVNSCMS
+530 EKALQRVEKNIARFQKEGKQVILVHSCYT
-545 YNTARLAETYCTI
+545 YNTYRVAETYHKVMGKGNGLAYVLPTPI
-558 KQTPMNL
+558 LQNENYTKALNNFRKVKQTI
-565 SALQS
+565 STH
-570 EEYLRGATYHLGE
+570 Y
-583 NRVQA
+583 
-588 TKQAINTRF
+588 
-597 PQVEWLDL
+597 PQVRWVDL
-605 VPFIPHS
+605 TLFLPSDLMVD
-612 LLHNGKSILC
+612 GKTVLC
-622 NPTHINIFG
+622 NGTHINIYG
-631 ANYIADQFIKSGKRV
+631 ANYLADRFIESGQHLIAPVPSGHSR
-646 LPPQCSSC
+646 
-654 TLHTRSAQ
+654 

>member
-12 AIAVLAVILFHLN
+12 AVAVIAVILFHLN
-25 SSWLPGG
+25 AAWLPGG

-48 GILYRELSTNTFS
+48 GILYRELSTGTFS

-149 YPLILWAIMGILKRI
+149 YPLILWAIMGIIKRI
-164 LPPASSSLTSWVN
+164 LPPASSSLTRCVN

-187 FALAFVPFSIH
+187 FALAFLPISLH
-198 GAALVP
+198 GTALVS

-220 LAVAVSQGSLK
+220 LAVAVAQGNLQ
-231 PSVKMATSVG
+231 PSAKTATFVG
-241 SLSIVVLIVCLVL
+241 SLSILVLIACLVL

-288 ASVLSHRAVVFVG
+288 ASALSHRAVVFVG

-306 LYLWHWPV
+306 LYLWHWPL
-314 LAFAHYALGQEL
+314 LAFAHYALGREL
-326 SYSVLAIC
+326 SNTVLATA

-379 MQGRKMPL
+379 MQGRTTPD
-387 EMEQFVSCGV
+387 EMRPYVQ
-397 PRGTEKVLTYTIIG
+397 RGSLNVGELNFAYKTLGDSLAENNI
-411 NKNKDPHVL
+411 L
-420 IIGNSYTIQLKDF
+420 IIGNSYTIQLHDF
-433 FEKVAKEEGWCGI
+433 FDKVAKHEGWKATFSG
-446 LSEVSGTF
+446 VSAHF
-454 PQHLEE
+454 PNFTTKVQSISAQDYARELPHVGQKGEE
-460 QEPISTKEFQNIYDN
+460 K
-475 TSLEGDWDKE
+475 KE
-485 LNRLRSRKIISD
+485 LDLLRTRRIAGE
-497 LPMFNTIIISLNWWH
+497 LNQYNTVIISLNWWH
-512 PETYSE
+512 EE
-518 VLPEVLSTIGFL
+518 FL
-530 QKQGKHIIVVNSCMS
+530 EKALQRVEKNIARFQKEGKQVILVHSCYT
-545 YNTARLAETYCTI
+545 YNTYRVAETYHKVMGKGNGLAYVLPTPI
-558 KQTPMNL
+558 LQNENYTKALNNFRKVKQTI
-565 SALQS
+565 STH
-570 EEYLRGATYHLGE
+570 Y
-583 NRVQA
+583 
-588 TKQAINTRF
+588 
-597 PQVEWLDL
+597 PQVRWVDL
-605 VPFIPHS
+605 TLFLPSDLMVD
-612 LLHNGKSILC
+612 GKTVLC
-622 NPTHINIFG
+622 NGTHINIYG
-631 ANYIADQFIKSGKRV
+631 ANYLADRFIESGQHLIAPV
-646 LPPQCSSC
+646 PSS
-654 TLHTRSAQ
+654 HSR

>member
-12 AIAVLAVILFHLN
+12 AVAVIAVILFHLN
-25 SSWLPGG
+25 ANWLPGG

-48 GILYRELSTNTFS
+48 GILYRELSTGTFS

-149 YPLILWAIMGILKRI
+149 YPLILWAIMGIIKRI
-164 LPPASSSLTSWVN
+164 LPPASSSLTRCVN

-187 FALAFVPFSIH
+187 FALAFLPISLH
-198 GAALVP
+198 GTALVS

-220 LAVAVSQGSLK
+220 LAVAVAQGNLQ
-231 PSVKMATSVG
+231 PSAKTATFVG
-241 SLSIVVLIVCLVL
+241 SLSILVLIACLVL

-288 ASVLSHRAVVFVG
+288 ASALSHRAVVFVG

-306 LYLWHWPV
+306 LYLWHWPL
-314 LAFAHYALGQEL
+314 LAFAHYALGREL
-326 SYSVLAIC
+326 SNIVLATA

-358 SFGRTGLVYY
+358 SFGRTGFVYY

-379 MQGRKMPL
+379 MQGRTTPD
-387 EMEQFVSCGV
+387 EMRPYVQ
-397 PRGTEKVLTYTIIG
+397 RGSLNVGELNFAYKTIGDSLAENNI
-411 NKNKDPHVL
+411 L
-420 IIGNSYTIQLKDF
+420 IIGNSYTIQLHDF
-433 FEKVAKEEGWCGI
+433 FDKVAKHEGWKATFSG
-446 LSEVSGTF
+446 VSAHF
-454 PQHLEE
+454 PNFTTKVQSISAQDYARELPHVGQKGEE
-460 QEPISTKEFQNIYDN
+460 K
-475 TSLEGDWDKE
+475 KE
-485 LNRLRSRKIISD
+485 LDLLRTRRIARE
-497 LPMFNTIIISLNWWH
+497 LNQYNTVIISLNWWH
-512 PETYSE
+512 EE
-518 VLPEVLSTIGFL
+518 FL
-530 QKQGKHIIVVNSCMS
+530 EKALQRVEKNIARFQKEGKQVILVHSCYT
-545 YNTARLAETYCTI
+545 YNTYRVAETYHKVMGKGNGLAYVLPTPI
-558 KQTPMNL
+558 LQNENYTKALNNFQKVKQTI
-565 SALQS
+565 S
-570 EEYLRGATYHLGE
+570 
-583 NRVQA
+583 
-588 TKQAINTRF
+588 TRY
-597 PQVEWLDL
+597 PQVRWVDL
-605 VPFIPHS
+605 TLFLPSDLMVD
-612 LLHNGKSILC
+612 GKTVLC
-622 NPTHINIFG
+622 NGTHINIYG
-631 ANYIADQFIKSGKRV
+631 ANYLADRFIESGQHLIAPVPSGHSR
-646 LPPQCSSC
+646 
-654 TLHTRSAQ
+654 

>member
-12 AIAVLAVILFHLN
+12 AVAVIAVILFHLN
-25 SSWLPGG
+25 ANWLPGG

-48 GILYRELSTNTFS
+48 GILYRELSTGTFS

-149 YPLILWAIMGILKRI
+149 YPLILWAIMGIIKRI
-164 LPPASSSLTSWVN
+164 LPPASSSLTRCVN

-187 FALAFVPFSIH
+187 FALAFLPISLH
-198 GAALVP
+198 GTALVP

-220 LAVAVSQGSLK
+220 LAVAVAQGNLQ
-231 PSVKMATSVG
+231 PSTKTATFVG
-241 SLSIVVLIVCLVL
+241 SLSILVLIACLIL

-288 ASVLSHRAVVFVG
+288 ASALSHRAVVFVG

-306 LYLWHWPV
+306 LYLWHWPL
-314 LAFAHYALGQEL
+314 LAFAHYALGREL
-326 SYSVLAIC
+326 SNTVLATA

-379 MQGRKMPL
+379 MQGRTTPD
-387 EMEQFVSCGV
+387 EMRPYVQ
-397 PRGTEKVLTYTIIG
+397 RGSLNVGELNFAYKTIGDSLAENNI
-411 NKNKDPHVL
+411 L
-420 IIGNSYTIQLKDF
+420 IIGNSYTIQLHDF
-433 FEKVAKEEGWCGI
+433 FDKVAKHEGWKATFSG
-446 LSEVSGTF
+446 VSAHF
-454 PQHLEE
+454 PNFTAKIQSISAQDYARELPHVGQKGEE
-460 QEPISTKEFQNIYDN
+460 K
-475 TSLEGDWDKE
+475 KE
-485 LNRLRSRKIISD
+485 LDLLRTRRIAGE
-497 LPMFNTIIISLNWWH
+497 LNQYNTVIISLNWWH
-512 PETYSE
+512 EE
-518 VLPEVLSTIGFL
+518 FL
-530 QKQGKHIIVVNSCMS
+530 EKALQRVEKNIARFQKEGKQVILVHSCYT
-545 YNTARLAETYCTI
+545 YNTYRVAETYHKVMGKGNGLAYVLPTPI
-558 KQTPMNL
+558 LQNENYTKALNNFQKVKQTI
-565 SALQS
+565 S
-570 EEYLRGATYHLGE
+570 
-583 NRVQA
+583 
-588 TKQAINTRF
+588 TRY
-597 PQVEWLDL
+597 PQVRWVDL
-605 VPFIPHS
+605 TLFLPSDLMVD
-612 LLHNGKSILC
+612 GKTVLC
-622 NPTHINIFG
+622 NGTHINIYG
-631 ANYIADQFIKSGKRV
+631 ANYLADCFIESGQHLIAPV
-646 LPPQCSSC
+646 PSS
-654 TLHTRSAQ
+654 HSR

>member
-12 AIAVLAVILFHLN
+12 AVAVIAVILFHLN
-25 SSWLPGG
+25 DNWLPGG

-48 GILYRELSTNTFS
+48 GILYRELSTGTFS

-117 SALNTDYFAPTVE
+117 SALNTDYFTPTVE

-149 YPLILWAIMGILKRI
+149 YPLILWAIMGIIKRI
-164 LPPASSSLTSWVN
+164 LPPASSSLTRCIN

-187 FALAFVPFSIH
+187 FALAFLPISLH
-198 GAALVP
+198 GTALVP

-220 LAVAVSQGSLK
+220 LAVAVAQGNLQ
-231 PSVKMATSVG
+231 PSAKTATFVG
-241 SLSIVVLIVCLVL
+241 SLSILVLIACLVL

-288 ASVLSHRAVVFVG
+288 ASALSHRAVVFVG

-306 LYLWHWPV
+306 LYLWHWPL
-314 LAFAHYALGQEL
+314 LAFAHYALGREL
-326 SYSVLAIC
+326 SNTVLAAA

-379 MQGRKMPL
+379 MQGRTPPD
-387 EMEQFVSCGV
+387 EMRPYVQ
-397 PRGTEKVLTYTIIG
+397 RGSLNVGELNFAYKTIGDSLAEDNI
-411 NKNKDPHVL
+411 L
-420 IIGNSYTIQLKDF
+420 IVGNSYTIQLHDF
-433 FEKVAKEEGWCGI
+433 FDKVAKHEGWKATFSG
-446 LSEVSGTF
+446 VSAHF
-454 PQHLEE
+454 PNFTTKVQSISAQDYARELPHVGQKGEE
-460 QEPISTKEFQNIYDN
+460 K
-475 TSLEGDWDKE
+475 KE
-485 LNRLRSRKIISD
+485 LDLLRTRRIAGE
-497 LPMFNTIIISLNWWH
+497 LNQYNTVIISLNWWH
-512 PETYSE
+512 EE
-518 VLPEVLSTIGFL
+518 FL
-530 QKQGKHIIVVNSCMS
+530 EKALQRVEKNIARFQKEGKQVILVHSCYT
-545 YNTARLAETYCTI
+545 YNTYRVAETYHKVMGKGNGLAYVLPTPI
-558 KQTPMNL
+558 LQNENYTKALNNFRKVKQTI
-565 SALQS
+565 STH
-570 EEYLRGATYHLGE
+570 Y
-583 NRVQA
+583 
-588 TKQAINTRF
+588 
-597 PQVEWLDL
+597 PQVRWVDL
-605 VPFIPHS
+605 TLFLPSDLMVD
-612 LLHNGKSILC
+612 GKTVLC
-622 NPTHINIFG
+622 NGTHINIYG
-631 ANYIADQFIKSGKRV
+631 ANYLADRFIESGQHLIAPV
-646 LPPQCSSC
+646 PSS
-654 TLHTRSAQ
+654 HSR

>member
-12 AIAVLAVILFHLN
+12 AVAVIAVILFHLN
-25 SSWLPGG
+25 ANWLPGG

-48 GILYRELSTNTFS
+48 GILYRELSTNIFS

-117 SALNTDYFAPTVE
+117 SALNTDYFTPTVE

-149 YPLILWAIMGILKRI
+149 YPLILWAIMGIIKRI
-164 LPPASSSLTSWVN
+164 LPPASSSLTRCVN

-187 FALAFVPFSIH
+187 FALAFLPISLH
-198 GAALVP
+198 GTALVP

-220 LAVAVSQGSLK
+220 LAVAVAQGNLQ
-231 PSVKMATSVG
+231 PSAKTATFVG
-241 SLSIVVLIVCLVL
+241 SLSILVLIACLVL

-288 ASVLSHRAVVFVG
+288 ASALSHRAVVFVG

-306 LYLWHWPV
+306 LYLWHWPL
-314 LAFAHYALGQEL
+314 LAFAHYALGREL
-326 SYSVLAIC
+326 SNTVLAAA

-379 MQGRKMPL
+379 MQGRTPPD
-387 EMEQFVSCGV
+387 EMRPYVQ
-397 PRGTEKVLTYTIIG
+397 RGSLNVGELNFAYKTIGDSLAEDNI
-411 NKNKDPHVL
+411 L
-420 IIGNSYTIQLKDF
+420 IVGNSYTIQLHDF
-433 FEKVAKEEGWCGI
+433 FDKVAKHEGWKATFSG
-446 LSEVSGTF
+446 VSAHF
-454 PQHLEE
+454 PNFTTKVQSISAQDYARELPHVGQKGEE
-460 QEPISTKEFQNIYDN
+460 K
-475 TSLEGDWDKE
+475 KE
-485 LNRLRSRKIISD
+485 LDLLRTRRIAGE
-497 LPMFNTIIISLNWWH
+497 LNQYNTVIISLNWWH
-512 PETYSE
+512 EE
-518 VLPEVLSTIGFL
+518 FL
-530 QKQGKHIIVVNSCMS
+530 EKALQRVEKNIARFQKEGKQVILVHSCYT
-545 YNTARLAETYCTI
+545 YNTYRVAETYHKVMGKGNGLAYVLPTPI
-558 KQTPMNL
+558 LQNENYTKALNNFRKVKQTI
-565 SALQS
+565 STH
-570 EEYLRGATYHLGE
+570 Y
-583 NRVQA
+583 
-588 TKQAINTRF
+588 
-597 PQVEWLDL
+597 PQVRWVDL
-605 VPFIPHS
+605 TLFLPSDLMVD
-612 LLHNGKSILC
+612 GKTVLC
-622 NPTHINIFG
+622 NGTHINIYG
-631 ANYIADQFIKSGKRV
+631 ANYLADRFIESGQHLIAPV
-646 LPPQCSSC
+646 PSS
-654 TLHTRSAQ
+654 HSR

>member
-12 AIAVLAVILFHLN
+12 AVAVIAVILFHLN
-25 SSWLPGG
+25 TNWLPGG

-149 YPLILWAIMGILKRI
+149 YPLILWAIMGIIKRI
-164 LPPASSSLTSWVN
+164 LPPASSSLTRCVN

-187 FALAFVPFSIH
+187 FALAFLPISLH
-198 GAALVP
+198 GTALVP

-220 LAVAVSQGSLK
+220 LAVAVAQGNLQ
-231 PSVKMATSVG
+231 PSAKTATFVG
-241 SLSIVVLIVCLVL
+241 SLSILVLIACLVL

-288 ASVLSHRAVVFVG
+288 ASALSHRAVVFVG

-306 LYLWHWPV
+306 LYLWHWPL
-314 LAFAHYALGQEL
+314 LAFAHYALGREL
-326 SYSVLAIC
+326 SNTVLVAA
-334 ALLIVLLSLASYYL
+334 ALLIVLLSLASYHL

-379 MQGRKMPL
+379 MQGRTTPD
-387 EMEQFVSCGV
+387 EMRPYVQ
-397 PRGTEKVLTYTIIG
+397 RGSLNVGELNFAYKTIGDSLAENNI
-411 NKNKDPHVL
+411 L
-420 IIGNSYTIQLKDF
+420 IIGNSYTIQLHDF
-433 FEKVAKEEGWCGI
+433 FDKVAKHEGWKATFSG
-446 LSEVSGTF
+446 VSAHF
-454 PQHLEE
+454 PNFTAKIQSISAQDYARELPHVGQKGEE
-460 QEPISTKEFQNIYDN
+460 K
-475 TSLEGDWDKE
+475 KE
-485 LNRLRSRKIISD
+485 LDLLRTRRIAGE
-497 LPMFNTIIISLNWWH
+497 LNQYNTVIISLNWWH
-512 PETYSE
+512 EE
-518 VLPEVLSTIGFL
+518 FL
-530 QKQGKHIIVVNSCMS
+530 EKALQRVEKNIARFQKEGKQVILVHSCYT
-545 YNTARLAETYCTI
+545 YNTYRVAETYHKVMGKGNGLAYVLPTPI
-558 KQTPMNL
+558 LQNENYTKALNNFRKVKQTI
-565 SALQS
+565 STH
-570 EEYLRGATYHLGE
+570 Y
-583 NRVQA
+583 
-588 TKQAINTRF
+588 
-597 PQVEWLDL
+597 PQVRWVDL
-605 VPFIPHS
+605 TLFLPSDLMVD
-612 LLHNGKSILC
+612 GKTVLC
-622 NPTHINIFG
+622 NGTHINIYG
-631 ANYIADQFIKSGKRV
+631 ANYLADRFIESGQHLIAPVPSGHSR
-646 LPPQCSSC
+646 
-654 TLHTRSAQ
+654 

>member
-12 AIAVLAVILFHLN
+12 AVAVIAVILFHLN
-25 SSWLPGG
+25 AAWLPGG

-48 GILYRELSTNTFS
+48 GILYRELSTGTFS

-149 YPLILWAIMGILKRI
+149 YPLILWAIMGIIKRI
-164 LPPASSSLTSWVN
+164 LPPASSSLTRCVN

-187 FALAFVPFSIH
+187 FALAFLPISLH
-198 GAALVP
+198 GTALVP

-220 LAVAVSQGSLK
+220 LAVAVAQGNLQ
-231 PSVKMATSVG
+231 PSAKTATFVG
-241 SLSIVVLIVCLVL
+241 SLSILVLIACLVL

-288 ASVLSHRAVVFVG
+288 ASALSHRAVVFVG

-306 LYLWHWPV
+306 LYLWHWPL
-314 LAFAHYALGQEL
+314 LAFAHYALGREL
-326 SYSVLAIC
+326 SNTVLAAA

-379 MQGRKMPL
+379 MQGRTTPD
-387 EMEQFVSCGV
+387 EMRPYVQ
-397 PRGTEKVLTYTIIG
+397 RGSLNVGELNFAYKTIG
-411 NKNKDPHVL
+411 DSLAENNVL
-420 IIGNSYTIQLKDF
+420 IIGNSYTIQLHDF
-433 FEKVAKEEGWCGI
+433 FDKVAKHEGWKATFSG
-446 LSEVSGTF
+446 VSAHF
-454 PQHLEE
+454 PNFTTKVQSISAQDYARELPHVGQKGEE
-460 QEPISTKEFQNIYDN
+460 K
-475 TSLEGDWDKE
+475 KE
-485 LNRLRSRKIISD
+485 LDLLRTRRIAGE
-497 LPMFNTIIISLNWWH
+497 LNQYNTVIISLNWWH
-512 PETYSE
+512 EE
-518 VLPEVLSTIGFL
+518 FL
-530 QKQGKHIIVVNSCMS
+530 EKALQRVEKNIARFQKEGKQVILVHSCYT
-545 YNTARLAETYCTI
+545 YNTYRVAETYHKVMGKGNGLAYVLPTPI
-558 KQTPMNL
+558 LQNENYTKALNNFQKVKQTI
-565 SALQS
+565 S
-570 EEYLRGATYHLGE
+570 
-583 NRVQA
+583 
-588 TKQAINTRF
+588 TRY
-597 PQVEWLDL
+597 PQVRWVDL
-605 VPFIPHS
+605 TQFFPSDLMVD
-612 LLHNGKSILC
+612 GKTVLC
-622 NPTHINIFG
+622 NGTHINIYG
-631 ANYIADQFIKSGKRV
+631 ANYLADRFIESGQHLIAPVSSGHSR
-646 LPPQCSSC
+646 
-654 TLHTRSAQ
+654 

>member
-12 AIAVLAVILFHLN
+12 AVAVIAVILFHLN
-25 SSWLPGG
+25 ANWLPGG

-48 GILYRELSTNTFS
+48 GILYRELSTGTFS

-149 YPLILWAIMGILKRI
+149 YPLILWAIMGIIKRI
-164 LPPASSSLTSWVN
+164 LPPTSSSLTRCVN

-187 FALAFVPFSIH
+187 FALAFLPISLH
-198 GAALVP
+198 GTALVP

-220 LAVAVSQGSLK
+220 LAVAVAQGNLH
-231 PSVKMATSVG
+231 PSAKTATFVG
-241 SLSIVVLIVCLVL
+241 SLSILVLIACLVL

-280 AGARPYWF
+280 AGAHPYWF
-288 ASVLSHRAVVFVG
+288 ASALSHRAVVFVG

-306 LYLWHWPV
+306 LYLWHWPL
-314 LAFAHYALGQEL
+314 LAFAHYALGREL
-326 SYSVLAIC
+326 SNTVLAAA
-334 ALLIVLLSLASYYL
+334 ALLIVLLSLASYHL

-379 MQGRKMPL
+379 MQRRTTPD
-387 EMEQFVSCGV
+387 EMRPYVQ
-397 PRGTEKVLTYTIIG
+397 RGSLNVGELNFAYKTIGDSLAENNI
-411 NKNKDPHVL
+411 L
-420 IIGNSYTIQLKDF
+420 IIGNSYTIQLHDF
-433 FEKVAKEEGWCGI
+433 FDKVAKHEGWKATFSG
-446 LSEVSGTF
+446 VSAHF
-454 PQHLEE
+454 PNFTTKVQSISAQDYARELPHVGQKGEE
-460 QEPISTKEFQNIYDN
+460 K
-475 TSLEGDWDKE
+475 KE
-485 LNRLRSRKIISD
+485 LDLLRTRRIAGE
-497 LPMFNTIIISLNWWH
+497 LNQYNTVIISLNWWH
-512 PETYSE
+512 EE
-518 VLPEVLSTIGFL
+518 FL
-530 QKQGKHIIVVNSCMS
+530 EKALQRVEKNIARFQKEGKQVILVHSCYT
-545 YNTARLAETYCTI
+545 YNTYRVAETYHKVMGKGNGLAYVLPTPI
-558 KQTPMNL
+558 LQNENYTKALNNFQKVKQTI
-565 SALQS
+565 S
-570 EEYLRGATYHLGE
+570 
-583 NRVQA
+583 
-588 TKQAINTRF
+588 TRY
-597 PQVEWLDL
+597 PQVRWVDL
-605 VPFIPHS
+605 TQFLPSDLMVD
-612 LLHNGKSILC
+612 GKTVLC
-622 NPTHINIFG
+622 NGTHINIYG
-631 ANYIADQFIKSGKRV
+631 ANYLADRFIESGQHLIAPV
-646 LPPQCSSC
+646 PSS
-654 TLHTRSAQ
+654 HSR

>member
-12 AIAVLAVILFHLN
+12 AVAVIAVILFHLN
-25 SSWLPGG
+25 ANWLPGG

-117 SALNTDYFAPTVE
+117 SALNTDYFTPTVE

-149 YPLILWAIMGILKRI
+149 YPLILWAIMGIIKRI
-164 LPPASSSLTSWVN
+164 LPPASSSLTRCVN

-187 FALAFVPFSIH
+187 FALAFLPISLH
-198 GAALVP
+198 GTALVP

-220 LAVAVSQGSLK
+220 LAVAVAQGNLQ
-231 PSVKMATSVG
+231 PSAKTATFVG
-241 SLSIVVLIVCLVL
+241 SLSILVLIACLVL

-288 ASVLSHRAVVFVG
+288 ASALSHRAVVFVG

-306 LYLWHWPV
+306 LYLWHWPL
-314 LAFAHYALGQEL
+314 LAFAHYALGREL
-326 SYSVLAIC
+326 SNTVLAAA

-379 MQGRKMPL
+379 MQGRTPPD
-387 EMEQFVSCGV
+387 EMRPYVQ
-397 PRGTEKVLTYTIIG
+397 RGSLNVGELNFAYKTIGDSLAEDNI
-411 NKNKDPHVL
+411 L
-420 IIGNSYTIQLKDF
+420 IVGNSYTIQLHDF
-433 FEKVAKEEGWCGI
+433 FDKVAKHEGWKATFSG
-446 LSEVSGTF
+446 VSAHF
-454 PQHLEE
+454 PNFTTKVQSISAQDYARELPHVGQKGEE
-460 QEPISTKEFQNIYDN
+460 K
-475 TSLEGDWDKE
+475 KE
-485 LNRLRSRKIISD
+485 LDLLRTRRIAGE
-497 LPMFNTIIISLNWWH
+497 LNQYNTVIISLNWWH
-512 PETYSE
+512 EE
-518 VLPEVLSTIGFL
+518 FL
-530 QKQGKHIIVVNSCMS
+530 EKALQRVEKNIARFQKEGKQVILVHSCYT
-545 YNTARLAETYCTI
+545 YNTYRVAETYHKVMGKGNGLAYVLPTPI
-558 KQTPMNL
+558 LQNENYTKALNNFRKVKQTI
-565 SALQS
+565 STH
-570 EEYLRGATYHLGE
+570 Y
-583 NRVQA
+583 
-588 TKQAINTRF
+588 
-597 PQVEWLDL
+597 PQVRWVDL
-605 VPFIPHS
+605 TLFLPSDLMVD
-612 LLHNGKSILC
+612 GKTVLC
-622 NPTHINIFG
+622 NGTHINIYG
-631 ANYIADQFIKSGKRV
+631 ANYLADRFIESGQHLIAPV
-646 LPPQCSSC
+646 PSS
-654 TLHTRSAQ
+654 HSR

>member
-12 AIAVLAVILFHLN
+12 AVAVIAVILFHLN
-25 SSWLPGG
+25 TNWLPGG

-48 GILYRELSTNTFS
+48 GILYRELSTGTFS

-149 YPLILWAIMGILKRI
+149 YPLILWAIMGIIKRI
-164 LPPASSSLTSWVN
+164 LPPASSSLTRCVN

-187 FALAFVPFSIH
+187 FALAFLPISLH
-198 GAALVP
+198 GTALVP

-220 LAVAVSQGSLK
+220 LAVAVAQGNLQ
-231 PSVKMATSVG
+231 PSAKTATFVG
-241 SLSIVVLIVCLVL
+241 SLSILVLIACLVL

-288 ASVLSHRAVVFVG
+288 ASALSHRAVVFVG

-306 LYLWHWPV
+306 LYLWHWPL
-314 LAFAHYALGQEL
+314 LAFAHYALGREL
-326 SYSVLAIC
+326 SNTVLAAA

-379 MQGRKMPL
+379 MQGRTPPD
-387 EMEQFVSCGV
+387 EMRPYVQ
-397 PRGTEKVLTYTIIG
+397 RGSLNVGELNFAYKTIGDSLAEDNI
-411 NKNKDPHVL
+411 L
-420 IIGNSYTIQLKDF
+420 IVGNSYTIQLHDF
-433 FEKVAKEEGWCGI
+433 FDKVAKHEGWKATFSG
-446 LSEVSGTF
+446 VSAHF
-454 PQHLEE
+454 PNFTTKVQSISAQDYARELPHVGQKGEE
-460 QEPISTKEFQNIYDN
+460 K
-475 TSLEGDWDKE
+475 KE
-485 LNRLRSRKIISD
+485 LDLLRTRRIAGE
-497 LPMFNTIIISLNWWH
+497 LNQYNTVIISLNWWH
-512 PETYSE
+512 EE
-518 VLPEVLSTIGFL
+518 FL
-530 QKQGKHIIVVNSCMS
+530 EKALQRVEKNIARFQKEGKQVILVHSCYT
-545 YNTARLAETYCTI
+545 YNTYRVAETYHKVMGKGNGLAYVLPTPI
-558 KQTPMNL
+558 LQNENYTKALNNFRKVKQTI
-565 SALQS
+565 STH
-570 EEYLRGATYHLGE
+570 Y
-583 NRVQA
+583 
-588 TKQAINTRF
+588 
-597 PQVEWLDL
+597 PQVRWVDL
-605 VPFIPHS
+605 TLFLPSDLMVD
-612 LLHNGKSILC
+612 GKTVLC
-622 NPTHINIFG
+622 NGTHINIYG
-631 ANYIADQFIKSGKRV
+631 ANYLADRFIESGQHLIAPV
-646 LPPQCSSC
+646 PSS
-654 TLHTRSAQ
+654 HSR

>member
-12 AIAVLAVILFHLN
+12 AVAVIAVILFHLN
-25 SSWLPGG
+25 AAWLPGG

-48 GILYRELSTNTFS
+48 GILYRELSTGTFS

-117 SALNTDYFAPTVE
+117 SALNTDYFTPTVE

-149 YPLILWAIMGILKRI
+149 YPLILWAIMGIIKRI
-164 LPPASSSLTSWVN
+164 LPPASSSLTRCVN

-187 FALAFVPFSIH
+187 FALAFLPISLH
-198 GAALVP
+198 GTALVP

-220 LAVAVSQGSLK
+220 LAVAVAQGNLQ
-231 PSVKMATSVG
+231 PSAKTATFVG
-241 SLSIVVLIVCLVL
+241 SLSILVLIACLVL

-288 ASVLSHRAVVFVG
+288 ASALSHRAVVFVG

-306 LYLWHWPV
+306 LYLWHWPL
-314 LAFAHYALGQEL
+314 LAFAHYALGREL
-326 SYSVLAIC
+326 SNTVLAAA

-379 MQGRKMPL
+379 MQGRTPPD
-387 EMEQFVSCGV
+387 EMRPYVQ
-397 PRGTEKVLTYTIIG
+397 RGSLNVGELNFAYKTIGDSLAEDNI
-411 NKNKDPHVL
+411 L
-420 IIGNSYTIQLKDF
+420 IVGNSYTIQLHDF
-433 FEKVAKEEGWCGI
+433 FDKVAKHEGWKATFSG
-446 LSEVSGTF
+446 VSAHF
-454 PQHLEE
+454 PNFTTKVQSISAQDYARELPHVGQKGEE
-460 QEPISTKEFQNIYDN
+460 K
-475 TSLEGDWDKE
+475 KE
-485 LNRLRSRKIISD
+485 LDLLRTRRIAGE
-497 LPMFNTIIISLNWWH
+497 LNQYNTVIISLNWWH
-512 PETYSE
+512 EE
-518 VLPEVLSTIGFL
+518 FL
-530 QKQGKHIIVVNSCMS
+530 EKALQRVEKNIARFQKEGKQVILVHSCYT
-545 YNTARLAETYCTI
+545 YNTYRVAETYHKVMGKGNGLAYVLPTPI
-558 KQTPMNL
+558 LQNENYTKALNNFRKVKQTI
-565 SALQS
+565 STH
-570 EEYLRGATYHLGE
+570 Y
-583 NRVQA
+583 
-588 TKQAINTRF
+588 
-597 PQVEWLDL
+597 PQVRWVDL
-605 VPFIPHS
+605 TLFLPSDLMVD
-612 LLHNGKSILC
+612 GKTVLC
-622 NPTHINIFG
+622 NGTHINIYG
-631 ANYIADQFIKSGKRV
+631 ANYLADRFIESGQHLIAPV
-646 LPPQCSSC
+646 PSS
-654 TLHTRSAQ
+654 HSR

>member
-12 AIAVLAVILFHLN
+12 AVAVIAVILFHLN
-25 SSWLPGG
+25 ANWLPGG

-48 GILYRELSTNTFS
+48 GILYRELSTGTFS

-149 YPLILWAIMGILKRI
+149 YPLILWAIMGIIKRI
-164 LPPASSSLTSWVN
+164 LPPASSSLTRCVN

-187 FALAFVPFSIH
+187 FALAFLPISLH
-198 GAALVP
+198 GTALVS

-220 LAVAVSQGSLK
+220 LAVAVAQGNLQ
-231 PSVKMATSVG
+231 PSAKTATFVG
-241 SLSIVVLIVCLVL
+241 SLSILVLIACLVL

-288 ASVLSHRAVVFVG
+288 ASALSHRAVVFVG

-306 LYLWHWPV
+306 LYLWHWPL
-314 LAFAHYALGQEL
+314 LAFAHYALGREL
-326 SYSVLAIC
+326 SNIVLATA

-358 SFGRTGLVYY
+358 SFGRTGFVYY

-379 MQGRKMPL
+379 MQGRTTPD
-387 EMEQFVSCGV
+387 EMRPYVQ
-397 PRGTEKVLTYTIIG
+397 RGSLNVGELNFAYKTIGDSLAENNI
-411 NKNKDPHVL
+411 L
-420 IIGNSYTIQLKDF
+420 IIGNSYTIQLHDF
-433 FEKVAKEEGWCGI
+433 FDKVAKHEGWKATFSG
-446 LSEVSGTF
+446 VSAHF
-454 PQHLEE
+454 PNFTTKVQSISAQDYARELPHVGQKGEE
-460 QEPISTKEFQNIYDN
+460 K
-475 TSLEGDWDKE
+475 KE
-485 LNRLRSRKIISD
+485 LDLLRTRRIARE
-497 LPMFNTIIISLNWWH
+497 LNQYNTVIISLNWWH
-512 PETYSE
+512 EE
-518 VLPEVLSTIGFL
+518 FL
-530 QKQGKHIIVVNSCMS
+530 EKALQRVEKNIARFQKEGKQVILVHSCYT
-545 YNTARLAETYCTI
+545 YNTYRVAETYHKVMGKGNGLAYVLPTPI
-558 KQTPMNL
+558 LQNENYTKALNNFQKVKQTI
-565 SALQS
+565 S
-570 EEYLRGATYHLGE
+570 
-583 NRVQA
+583 
-588 TKQAINTRF
+588 TRY
-597 PQVEWLDL
+597 PQVRWVDL
-605 VPFIPHS
+605 TLFLPSDLMVD
-612 LLHNGKSILC
+612 GKTVLC
-622 NPTHINIFG
+622 NGTHINIYG
-631 ANYIADQFIKSGKRV
+631 ANYLADRFIESGQHLITPVPSGHSR
-646 LPPQCSSC
+646 
-654 TLHTRSAQ
+654 

>member
-12 AIAVLAVILFHLN
+12 AVAVIAVILFHLN
-25 SSWLPGG
+25 ANWLPGG

-48 GILYRELSTNTFS
+48 GILYRELSTGTFS

-117 SALNTDYFAPTVE
+117 SALNTDYFTPTVE

-149 YPLILWAIMGILKRI
+149 YPLILWAIMGIIKRI
-164 LPPASSSLTSWVN
+164 LPPASSSLTRCVN

-187 FALAFVPFSIH
+187 FALAFLPISLH
-198 GAALVP
+198 GTALVP

-220 LAVAVSQGSLK
+220 LAVAVAQGNLQ
-231 PSVKMATSVG
+231 PSAKTATFVG
-241 SLSIVVLIVCLVL
+241 SLSILVLIACLVL

-288 ASVLSHRAVVFVG
+288 ASALSHRAVVFVG

-306 LYLWHWPV
+306 LYLWHWPL
-314 LAFAHYALGQEL
+314 LAFAHYALGREL
-326 SYSVLAIC
+326 SNTVLAAA

-379 MQGRKMPL
+379 MQGRTTPD
-387 EMEQFVSCGV
+387 EMRPYVQ
-397 PRGTEKVLTYTIIG
+397 RGSLNVGELNFAYKTIGDSLAEDNI
-411 NKNKDPHVL
+411 L
-420 IIGNSYTIQLKDF
+420 IIGNSYTIQLHDF
-433 FEKVAKEEGWCGI
+433 FDKVAKHEGWKATFSG
-446 LSEVSGTF
+446 VSAHF
-454 PQHLEE
+454 PNFTTKVQSISAQDYARELPHVGQKGEE
-460 QEPISTKEFQNIYDN
+460 K
-475 TSLEGDWDKE
+475 KE
-485 LNRLRSRKIISD
+485 LDLLRTRRIAGE
-497 LPMFNTIIISLNWWH
+497 LNQYNTVIISLNWWH
-512 PETYSE
+512 EE
-518 VLPEVLSTIGFL
+518 FL
-530 QKQGKHIIVVNSCMS
+530 EKALQRVEKNIARFQKEGKQVILVHSCYT
-545 YNTARLAETYCTI
+545 YNTYRVAETYHKVMGKGNGLAYVLPTPI
-558 KQTPMNL
+558 LQNENYTKALNNFRKVKQTI
-565 SALQS
+565 STH
-570 EEYLRGATYHLGE
+570 Y
-583 NRVQA
+583 
-588 TKQAINTRF
+588 
-597 PQVEWLDL
+597 PQVRWVDL
-605 VPFIPHS
+605 TLFLPSDLMVD
-612 LLHNGKSILC
+612 GKTVLC
-622 NPTHINIFG
+622 NGTHINIYG
-631 ANYIADQFIKSGKRV
+631 ANYLADRFIESGQHLIAPVPSGHSR
-646 LPPQCSSC
+646 
-654 TLHTRSAQ
+654 

>member
-12 AIAVLAVILFHLN
+12 AVAVIAVILFHLN
-25 SSWLPGG
+25 ANWLPGG

-48 GILYRELSTNTFS
+48 GILYRELSTGTFS

-149 YPLILWAIMGILKRI
+149 YPLILWAIMGIIKRI
-164 LPPASSSLTSWVN
+164 LPPASSSLTRCVN

-187 FALAFVPFSIH
+187 FALAFLPISLH
-198 GAALVP
+198 GTALVP

-220 LAVAVSQGSLK
+220 LAVAVAQGNLQ
-231 PSVKMATSVG
+231 PSAKTATFVG
-241 SLSIVVLIVCLVL
+241 SLSILVLIACLVL

-288 ASVLSHRAVVFVG
+288 ASALSHRAVVFVG

-306 LYLWHWPV
+306 LYLWHWPL
-314 LAFAHYALGQEL
+314 LAFAHYALGRRAQQYSTCRCCPPHCSAKPCFLL
-326 SYSVLAIC
+326 SHRTAPSPPPMVVWPHRLG
-334 ALLIVLLSLASYYL
+334 LLSLAYA
-348 IEQPLRHLQW
+348 P
-358 SFGRTGLVYY
+358 
-368 LLPTLLVAGLY
+368 
-379 MQGRKMPL
+379 
-387 EMEQFVSCGV
+387 CG
-397 PRGTEKVLTYTIIG
+397 
-411 NKNKDPHVL
+411 
-420 IIGNSYTIQLKDF
+420 
-433 FEKVAKEEGWCGI
+433 W
-446 LSEVSGTF
+446 
-454 PQHLEE
+454 
-460 QEPISTKEFQNIYDN
+460 
-475 TSLEGDWDKE
+475 
-485 LNRLRSRKIISD
+485 
-497 LPMFNTIIISLNWWH
+497 
-512 PETYSE
+512 
-518 VLPEVLSTIGFL
+518 
-530 QKQGKHIIVVNSCMS
+530 
-545 YNTARLAETYCTI
+545 
-558 KQTPMNL
+558 
-565 SALQS
+565 
-570 EEYLRGATYHLGE
+570 
-583 NRVQA
+583 
-588 TKQAINTRF
+588 
-597 PQVEWLDL
+597 
-605 VPFIPHS
+605 
-612 LLHNGKSILC
+612 
-622 NPTHINIFG
+622 
-631 ANYIADQFIKSGKRV
+631 
-646 LPPQCSSC
+646 
-654 TLHTRSAQ
+654 TLHAGAKNANRNGTICELRCPKRNRESFNLHYHRQAK

>member
-1 MTYRPDIDGLR
+1 MI
-12 AIAVLAVILFHLN
+12 AVILFHLN
-25 SSWLPGG
+25 ANWLPGG

-48 GILYRELSTNTFS
+48 GILYRELSTGTFS

-117 SALNTDYFAPTVE
+117 SALNTDYFTPTVE

-149 YPLILWAIMGILKRI
+149 YPLILWAIMGIIKRI
-164 LPPASSSLTSWVN
+164 LPPASSSLTRCVN

-187 FALAFVPFSIH
+187 FALAFLPISLH
-198 GAALVP
+198 GTALVP

-220 LAVAVSQGSLK
+220 LAVAVAQGNLQ
-231 PSVKMATSVG
+231 PSAKTATFVG
-241 SLSIVVLIVCLVL
+241 SLSILVLIACLVL

-288 ASVLSHRAVVFVG
+288 ASALSHRAVVFVG

-306 LYLWHWPV
+306 LYLWHWPL
-314 LAFAHYALGQEL
+314 LAFAHYALGREL
-326 SYSVLAIC
+326 SNTVLAAA

-379 MQGRKMPL
+379 MQGRTTPD
-387 EMEQFVSCGV
+387 EMRPYVQ
-397 PRGTEKVLTYTIIG
+397 RGSLNVGELNFAYKTIGDSLAENNI
-411 NKNKDPHVL
+411 L
-420 IIGNSYTIQLKDF
+420 IIGNSYTIQLHDF
-433 FEKVAKEEGWCGI
+433 FDKVAKHEGWKATFSG
-446 LSEVSGTF
+446 VSAHF
-454 PQHLEE
+454 PNFTTKVQSISAQDYARELPHVGQKGEE
-460 QEPISTKEFQNIYDN
+460 K
-475 TSLEGDWDKE
+475 KE
-485 LNRLRSRKIISD
+485 LDLLRTRRIAGE
-497 LPMFNTIIISLNWWH
+497 LNQYNTVIISLNWWH
-512 PETYSE
+512 EE
-518 VLPEVLSTIGFL
+518 FL
-530 QKQGKHIIVVNSCMS
+530 EKALQRVEKNIARFQKEGKQVILVHSCYT
-545 YNTARLAETYCTI
+545 YNTYRVAETYHKVMGKGNGLAYVLPTPI
-558 KQTPMNL
+558 LQNENYTKALNNFRKVKQTI
-565 SALQS
+565 STH
-570 EEYLRGATYHLGE
+570 Y
-583 NRVQA
+583 
-588 TKQAINTRF
+588 
-597 PQVEWLDL
+597 PQVRWVDL
-605 VPFIPHS
+605 TLFLPSDLMVD
-612 LLHNGKSILC
+612 GKTVLC
-622 NPTHINIFG
+622 NGTHINIYG
-631 ANYIADQFIKSGKRV
+631 ANYLADRFIESGQHLIAPVPSGHSR
-646 LPPQCSSC
+646 
-654 TLHTRSAQ
+654 

>member
-12 AIAVLAVILFHLN
+12 AVAVIAVILFHLN
-25 SSWLPGG
+25 ANWLPGG

-48 GILYRELSTNTFS
+48 GILYRELSTGTFS

-149 YPLILWAIMGILKRI
+149 YPLILWAIMGIIKRI
-164 LPPASSSLTSWVN
+164 LPSASSSLTRCVN

-187 FALAFVPFSIH
+187 FALAFLPISLH
-198 GAALVP
+198 GTALVP

-220 LAVAVSQGSLK
+220 LAVAVAQGNLQ
-231 PSVKMATSVG
+231 PSAKTATFVG
-241 SLSIVVLIVCLVL
+241 SLSILVLIACLVL

-288 ASVLSHRAVVFVG
+288 VSALSHRAVVFVG

-306 LYLWHWPV
+306 LYLWHWPL
-314 LAFAHYALGQEL
+314 LAFAHYALGREL
-326 SYSVLAIC
+326 SNTVLAAT

-379 MQGRKMPL
+379 MQGRTTPD
-387 EMEQFVSCGV
+387 EMRPYVQ
-397 PRGTEKVLTYTIIG
+397 RGSLNVGELNFAYKTIGDSLAENNI
-411 NKNKDPHVL
+411 L
-420 IIGNSYTIQLKDF
+420 IIGNSYTIQLHDF
-433 FEKVAKEEGWCGI
+433 FDKVAKHEGWKATFSG
-446 LSEVSGTF
+446 VSAHF
-454 PQHLEE
+454 PNFTTKVQSISAQDYARELLHVGQKGEE
-460 QEPISTKEFQNIYDN
+460 K
-475 TSLEGDWDKE
+475 KE
-485 LNRLRSRKIISD
+485 LDLLRTRRIARE
-497 LPMFNTIIISLNWWH
+497 LNQYNTVIISLNWWH
-512 PETYSE
+512 EE
-518 VLPEVLSTIGFL
+518 FL
-530 QKQGKHIIVVNSCMS
+530 EKALQRVEKNIARFQKEGKQVILVHSCYT
-545 YNTARLAETYCTI
+545 YNTYRVAETYHKVMGKGNGLAYVLPTPI
-558 KQTPMNL
+558 LQNENYTKALNNFQKVKQTI
-565 SALQS
+565 S
-570 EEYLRGATYHLGE
+570 
-583 NRVQA
+583 
-588 TKQAINTRF
+588 TRY
-597 PQVEWLDL
+597 PQVRWVDL
-605 VPFIPHS
+605 TQFLPSDLMVD
-612 LLHNGKSILC
+612 GKTVLC
-622 NPTHINIFG
+622 NGTHINIYG
-631 ANYIADQFIKSGKRV
+631 ANYLADRFVESGQHLITPVPSGHSR
-646 LPPQCSSC
+646 
-654 TLHTRSAQ
+654 

>member
-1 MTYRPDIDGLR
+1 VTYRPDIDGLR
-12 AIAVLAVILFHLN
+12 AVAVIAVILFHLN
-25 SSWLPGG
+25 ANWLPGG

-48 GILYRELSTNTFS
+48 GILYRELSTGTFS

-149 YPLILWAIMGILKRI
+149 YPLILWAIMGIIKRI
-164 LPPASSSLTSWVN
+164 LPPASSSLTRCIN

-187 FALAFVPFSIH
+187 FALAFLPISLH
-198 GAALVP
+198 GTALVS

-220 LAVAVSQGSLK
+220 LAVAVAQGNLQ
-231 PSVKMATSVG
+231 PSAKTATFVG
-241 SLSIVVLIVCLVL
+241 SLSILVLIACLVL

-288 ASVLSHRAVVFVG
+288 ASALSHRAVVFVG

-306 LYLWHWPV
+306 LYLWHWPL
-314 LAFAHYALGQEL
+314 LAFAHYALGREL
-326 SYSVLAIC
+326 CNTVLAAT
-334 ALLIVLLSLASYYL
+334 ALLIVLLSLASYHL

-358 SFGRTGLVYY
+358 SFGRTGFVYY

-379 MQGRKMPL
+379 MQGRTTPD
-387 EMEQFVSCGV
+387 EMRPYVQ
-397 PRGTEKVLTYTIIG
+397 RGSLNVGELNFAYKTIGDSLAEDNI
-411 NKNKDPHVL
+411 L
-420 IIGNSYTIQLKDF
+420 IIGNSYTIQLHDF
-433 FEKVAKEEGWCGI
+433 FDKVAKHEGWKATFSG
-446 LSEVSGTF
+446 VSAHF
-454 PQHLEE
+454 PNFTTKVQSISAQDYARELPHVGQKGEE
-460 QEPISTKEFQNIYDN
+460 K
-475 TSLEGDWDKE
+475 KE
-485 LNRLRSRKIISD
+485 LDLLRTRRIARE
-497 LPMFNTIIISLNWWH
+497 LNQYNTVIISLNW
-512 PETYSE
+512 
-518 VLPEVLSTIGFL
+518 
-530 QKQGKHIIVVNSCMS
+530 
-545 YNTARLAETYCTI
+545 
-558 KQTPMNL
+558 
-565 SALQS
+565 
-570 EEYLRGATYHLGE
+570 
-583 NRVQA
+583 
-588 TKQAINTRF
+588 
-597 PQVEWLDL
+597 
-605 VPFIPHS
+605 
-612 LLHNGKSILC
+612 
-622 NPTHINIFG
+622 
-631 ANYIADQFIKSGKRV
+631 
-646 LPPQCSSC
+646 
-654 TLHTRSAQ
+654 

>member
-12 AIAVLAVILFHLN
+12 AVAVIAVILFHLN
-25 SSWLPGG
+25 ANWLPGG

-48 GILYRELSTNTFS
+48 GILYRELSTGTFS

-149 YPLILWAIMGILKRI
+149 YPLILWAIMGIIKRI
-164 LPPASSSLTSWVN
+164 LPPASSSLTRCVN

-187 FALAFVPFSIH
+187 FALAFLPISLH
-198 GAALVP
+198 GTALVP

-220 LAVAVSQGSLK
+220 LAVAVAQGNLQ
-231 PSVKMATSVG
+231 PSAKTATFVG
-241 SLSIVVLIVCLVL
+241 SLSILVLIACLIL

-288 ASVLSHRAVVFVG
+288 ASALSHRAVVFVG

-306 LYLWHWPV
+306 LYLWHWPL
-314 LAFAHYALGQEL
+314 LAFAHYALGREL
-326 SYSVLAIC
+326 SNTVLAAA

-379 MQGRKMPL
+379 MQGRTTPD
-387 EMEQFVSCGV
+387 EMRPYVQ
-397 PRGTEKVLTYTIIG
+397 RGSLNVGELNFAYKTIGDSLAENNI
-411 NKNKDPHVL
+411 L
-420 IIGNSYTIQLKDF
+420 IIGNSYTIQLHDF
-433 FEKVAKEEGWCGI
+433 FDKVAKHEGWKATFSG
-446 LSEVSGTF
+446 VSAHF
-454 PQHLEE
+454 PNFTTKVQSISAQDYARELPHVGQKGEE
-460 QEPISTKEFQNIYDN
+460 K
-475 TSLEGDWDKE
+475 KE
-485 LNRLRSRKIISD
+485 LDLLRTRRIARE
-497 LPMFNTIIISLNWWH
+497 LNQYNTVIISLNWWH
-512 PETYSE
+512 EE
-518 VLPEVLSTIGFL
+518 FL
-530 QKQGKHIIVVNSCMS
+530 EKALQRVEKNIARFQKEGKQVILVHSCYT
-545 YNTARLAETYCTI
+545 YNTYRVAETYHKVMGKGNGLAYVLPTPI
-558 KQTPMNL
+558 LQNENYTKALNNFRKVKQTI
-565 SALQS
+565 STH
-570 EEYLRGATYHLGE
+570 Y
-583 NRVQA
+583 
-588 TKQAINTRF
+588 
-597 PQVEWLDL
+597 PQVRWVDL
-605 VPFIPHS
+605 TLFLPSDLMVD
-612 LLHNGKSILC
+612 GKTVLC
-622 NPTHINIFG
+622 NGTHINIYG
-631 ANYIADQFIKSGKRV
+631 ANYLADRFIESGQHLIAPVPSGHSR
-646 LPPQCSSC
+646 
-654 TLHTRSAQ
+654 